1 MKSMDKRTGIALLL
15 MAAGALLAVV
25 GVLLN
30 QPAQVMAKAVRVCL
44 ECVGIG

>member
-1 MKSMDKRTGIALLL
+1 MRSKLPALLL
-15 MAAGALLAVV
+15 LLA
-25 GVLLN
+25 GIVLILAGIAGG

>member
-1 MKSMDKRTGIALLL
+1 MRSKKAALALILAGCLLILGGIA
-15 MAAGALLAVV
+15 AG
-25 GVLLN
+25 